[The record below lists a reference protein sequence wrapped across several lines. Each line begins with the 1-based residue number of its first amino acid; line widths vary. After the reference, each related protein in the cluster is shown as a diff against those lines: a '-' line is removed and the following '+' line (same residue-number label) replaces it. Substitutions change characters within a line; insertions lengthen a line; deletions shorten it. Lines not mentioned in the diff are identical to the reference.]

1 MERFR
6 TVRVRNYVH
15 VHTFQKRKNHCSRFA
30 MSQSTSIK
38 NREFLTIASWGVCF
52 FTVKILM
59 QKLGAHELCNFT
71 LRILRHFY
79 FYCKQ
84 EGIFLLFF
92 KRWSDPLIVSCKIIS
107 DRPMFLTAHCFWKS
121 FDFEAWIW
129 KFYPWS
135 FLTTCTDVPGRN
147 FDRLLPF

>member
-6 TVRVRNYVH
+6 TVRVRNYVR
-15 VHTFQKRKNHCSRFA
+15 VHTFQKRKNHFSRFA

-38 NREFLTIASWGVCF
+38 NRAFLMIASWGVCF

-59 QKLGAHELCNFT
+59 QKLGAHELWNFT

-84 EGIFLLFF
+84 ERMTFSYIFVNV
-92 KRWSDPLIVSCKIIS
+92 SDPLIVSCKIIS
-107 DRPMFLTAHCFWKS
+107 GCPMFLTAHCSWKS
-121 FDFEAWIW
+121 NVLERFITVSVFVLVL
-129 KFYPWS
+129 K
-135 FLTTCTDVPGRN
+135 R
-147 FDRLLPF
+147 